1 MTGHTEKKCPY
12 CGQMLRIPSNKGG
25 ITMVCPSCGNKI
37 DSDFILGGVRKN
49 TGKNIFVT
57 IFEMPS
63 WVFNFVMRIF
73 SSRS

>member
-1 MTGHTEKKCPY
+1 
-12 CGQMLRIPSNKGG
+12 
-25 ITMVCPSCGNKI
+25 MVCPSCGNKI
-37 DSDFILGGVRKN
+37 DSNFKIGGVRKN

-63 WVFNFVMRIF
+63 RVFDFVVRIF

>member
-1 MTGHTEKKCPY
+1 MTGHTEKKCPS
-12 CGQMLRIPSNKGG
+12 CGQKLRIPTNKGG

-37 DSDFILGGVRKN
+37 DSDFILSGVRKN
-49 TGKNIFVT
+49 TGKNTFVT